1 VEFGERGTNTI
12 IELTYNWQTHQYDL
26 GAIGHLAPGVKDI
39 YKRAT
44 ACQQR
49 RKKLL
54 RSWSDEAYGNGDRV
68 HWRSR
73 WIKIELLDLS
83 RRGQAKRRMR

>member
-1 VEFGERGTNTI
+1 MKLIQQRDYPSGKFTPRVRGIRRRGTNTI

-44 ACQQR
+44 ACPTKAQ
-49 RKKLL
+49 
-54 RSWSDEAYGNGDRV
+54 
-68 HWRSR
+68 
-73 WIKIELLDLS
+73 KIAPILV
-83 RRGQAKRRMR
+83 